1 MINLLIVLAGLVI
14 LGLSLG
20 LGIVLP
26 ISRATAGRRD
36 GQPVPRQHILRGIVG
51 AVIGALI
58 LVAGLSAPF
67 VEVPAGNV
75 GVVTNFGSVQ
85 PGTLEPGL
93 HIVIPIVQNV
103 AIIDTR
109 VQPHQFQ
116 EIDAASAE
124 YQTVKL
130 TGVMNYHVDGQFAND
145 LYQRVG
151 TDFASKVIDPA
162 FNDFIKTVVP
172 EYKVDAILGARDEI
186 RSKAKEALAANL
198 AQYHIVVDDIYSA
211 NISFSDAFQQAIEA
225 KQVAQQQVQTET
237 QILAQKKIQADQ
249 AVAQAQGQA
258 DSNVKLAEGQAAA
271 TIALANGQ
279 ATANKSLAASLSVQ
293 IPTSDGQLRPAR
305 RAGTFTFD
313 LDGTP
318 RRLTA
323 YTFESSP
330 SKSLFVPFLDQTSG
344 HETYGAGRYLDLEPD
359 DDGTYA
365 IDFNLAYHPSCVYAP
380 QYSCPLTPAEN
391 RLDARIEA
399 GERLGEGDADH

>member
-1 MINLLIVLAGLVI
+1 MINFLIVLTGLVI

-36 GQPVPRQHILRGIVG
+36 GQPVPTQHVLRGVVG
-51 AVIGALI
+51 AVIGGLI

-93 HIVIPIVQNV
+93 HIVIPIVQQV
-103 AIIDTR
+103 AVIDTR

-198 AQYHIVVDDIYSA
+198 SQYHIIVDDIYIA
-211 NISFSDAFQQAIEA
+211 NIAFSNEFQAAIEA
-225 KQVAQQQVQTET
+225 KQVAQQQVQTEQ

-271 TIALANGQ
+271 TIALAKGQ
-279 ATANKSLAASLSVQ
+279 ATGNAALAASLSDQ
-293 IPTSDGQLRPAR
+293 ILQYQYIQKLTDKITVMLVPSGQASI
-305 RAGTFTFD
+305 FD
-313 LDGTP
+313 LKGLLNPTP
-318 RRLTA
+318 SA
-323 YTFESSP
+323 
-330 SKSLFVPFLDQTSG
+330 
-344 HETYGAGRYLDLEPD
+344 
-359 DDGTYA
+359 
-365 IDFNLAYHPSCVYAP
+365 AP
-380 QYSCPLTPAEN
+380 
-391 RLDARIEA
+391 
-399 GERLGEGDADH
+399 

>member
-1 MINLLIVLAGLVI
+1 MINLLIVIAGFAIIVI
-14 LGLSLG
+14 SVAVWIVIPLSQ
-20 LGIVLP
+20 
-26 ISRATAGRRD
+26 ATPGRRD
-36 GQPVPRQHILRGIVG
+36 GQPVPESHVVKGVVG
-51 AVIGALI
+51 AIIGALI
-58 LVAGLSAPF
+58 LVAGLSSPF

-93 HIVIPIVQNV
+93 HIVIPIVQHV

-124 YQTVKL
+124 YQTVRL

-172 EYKVDAILGARDEI
+172 NYKVDAILGARDEI

-198 AQYHIVVDDIYSA
+198 SQYHIIVDDIYIA
-211 NISFSDAFQQAIEA
+211 NIAFSPEFQAAIEA
-225 KQVAQQQVQTET
+225 KQVAQQQVQTEQ

-279 ATANKSLAASLSVQ
+279 ATANAALAASLSDQ
-293 IPTSDGQLRPAR
+293 ILQYQYIQKLTDKIQVMLVPSGNATI
-305 RAGTFTFD
+305 FD
-313 LDGTP
+313 LKG
-318 RRLTA
+318 L
-323 YTFESSP
+323 
-330 SKSLFVPFLDQTSG
+330 
-344 HETYGAGRYLDLEPD
+344 
-359 DDGTYA
+359 
-365 IDFNLAYHPSCVYAP
+365 
-380 QYSCPLTPAEN
+380 LTPTASP
-391 RLDARIEA
+391 AP
-399 GERLGEGDADH
+399 